1 MMHPVRIRRDPSNH
15 ECKIENSQNI
25 GFLAS
30 VITSSVLINLTILA
44 RKIVK
49 SGNNKDI
56 HFGFGFAGNNNWRS
70 AQRGR
75 ARGAGSREGT

>member
-1 MMHPVRIRRDPSNH
+1 MLLLGIP
-15 ECKIENSQNI
+15 
-25 GFLAS
+25 
-30 VITSSVLINLTILA
+30 SSVLINLTILA

-70 AQRGR
+70 AQEEGRAGR
-75 ARGAGSREGT
+75 ARVRAHRRVRSALESA